1 MVCIFL
7 TLGILCSSVQL
18 ATAYNDA
25 VAIALPVDGIQID
38 GDLSDWPKDLPVY
51 RIRMNT
57 DAYGPTDLTGTRL
70 DSSADF
76 SPRFRVGYSVQEQ
89 LVYVALEVRDD
100 ILTLGD
106 GCEIYWYA
114 QSDTSDVEDR
124 PAGFVV
130 EPPYGS
136 LRGRFKYGD
145 NAAWRRVDFPDEK
158 WETNLWNMPKGL
170 FEYSRIFE
178 NERAYVQMAG
188 FKKSHLTEAVGR
200 SGGVTVYEWA
210 LAPLGST
217 WEERVELKPGLKV
230 GFDVVSMDFDQE
242 GDTQAW
248 VAWSP
253 GTRKN
258 QYLER
263 MGQLILAEKIQP
275 AQISGTVRNI
285 KGMPLEEVMVRV
297 ESEDEKWV
305 DLVPTG
311 LEGNYLT
318 WTLPGTYR
326 LYIPGAIE
334 SDTLIVKAE
343 TGSWH
348 TGNLSVRD
356 FNLDKVEEEIV
367 LTNATSSSPEEEN
380 RDKRVLWLR
389 YHMTIDPT
397 WSQTP
402 LVFSTASY
410 SSSTD
415 TVEYFFNGEKLPS
428 STVPFIDEDVGPF
441 SRSHTVLVLDQENP
455 NLLSIR
461 YALETDGYLNAVEQG
476 YESIMPHTNYEPL
489 DIMSVDQNIS
499 RMSTEIR
506 YESTLH
512 ALFVGVPATF
522 AVMHMLLFI
531 FYPRGRANLFF
542 SLISIA
548 IVLVTLYISSDY
560 SNPWPSVVVGV
571 ALLTVWALLR
581 FLYVLFYEGLPSV
594 FWVIVVSAIYTFIF
608 ALCSDIASN
617 SLGPFNDYSGSGH
630 FSWDVTILFVA
641 LTLLVGGTL
650 WLIGRWHQPWPQ
662 VVWWWSGA
670 LFLLIL
676 LGNAQELM
684 RPIMGILVFGTV
696 ISVLVESARV
706 LFLALRQR
714 MFGALTVSAGMSA
727 FIIAIPVAVVFDSL
741 NKDNESSAVPDPE
754 SAFATGVFGLLAA
767 MSIHLG
773 RSVART
779 NNDLEEQLIQVET
792 LSAHNLEQERAL
804 RTRMEQE
811 LEEAR
816 QLQLSMLPHQPPEH
830 PHVDIAWHMKTATE
844 VGGDYYD
851 YVLADDGTLT
861 FTLGDATGHGMNAG
875 TLVSATKGL
884 FLNLANQPSITEI
897 FVAMSRALKGMN
909 LYRISMAM
917 NMVKIKDNT
926 LQVSSAGIPP
936 ILLYQSATQ
945 RVQEILIEGLPL
957 GFVARARYEQQT
969 FEIAPG
975 DTLLMMSDGLPE
987 RTNSADEEF
996 GYPRVQAL
1004 FGQVAGEAPETII
1017 EQLIQGGEDWAEGQ
1031 PQDDDVTL
1039 VVLKMKD
1046 PNMFV

>member
-1 MVCIFL
+1 M
-7 TLGILCSSVQL
+7 LCTSVQL
-18 ATAYNDA
+18 AAAYNDA

-76 SPRFRVGYSVQEQ
+76 SPRFRVVYSVQEQ

-100 ILTLGD
+100 ILTERD

-114 QSDTSDVEDR
+114 QSDTPDVEDR
-124 PAGFVV
+124 PTGFVV
-130 EPPYGS
+130 EPPSGS
-136 LRGRFKYGD
+136 LSGRFKYGD
-145 NAAWRRVDFPDEK
+145 NHAWSRVDFPDEK
-158 WETNLWNMPKGL
+158 WETNTWNMPKGL
-170 FEYSRIFE
+170 FQYIRYFE
-178 NERAYVQMAG
+178 AEQAHAYMPELEIND
-188 FKKSHLTEAVGR
+188 LTEAVGR
-200 SGGVTVYEWA
+200 SGDVTIYEWA

-217 WEERVELKPGLKV
+217 RDERIELKPGLKV
-230 GFDVVSMDFDQE
+230 GFDVVSTDFDQE

-253 GTRKN
+253 GPYKN

-263 MGQLILAEKIQP
+263 MGQLILAEKIRP

-285 KGMPLEEVMVRV
+285 EGMPLEEVMVRV

-326 LYIPGAIE
+326 LYIPRAIG

-348 TGNLSVRD
+348 TGDLSVRD
-356 FNLDKVEEEIV
+356 FNIDGFEEEIV
-367 LTNATSSSPEEEN
+367 LTNATSSSPDEEN
-380 RDKRVLWLR
+380 GRVLWFR

-402 LVFSTASY
+402 LVFSTSISNA
-410 SSSTD
+410 D
-415 TVEYFFNGEKLPS
+415 TVDYFFNGEQLPT
-428 STVPFIDEDVGPF
+428 STLPFQGTEENSGFYSIPQ
-441 SRSHTVLVLDQENP
+441 TVLVLDQESP

-476 YESIMPHTNYEPL
+476 YEFLMPQTNYEPL
-489 DIMSVDQNIS
+489 DIMSLEQNVS

-506 YESTLH
+506 NESTLH

-542 SLISIA
+542 SLISIG

-560 SNPWPSVVVGV
+560 SNSWASVGVGV
-571 ALLTVWALLR
+571 ALLMVWALLR
-581 FLYVLFYEGLPSV
+581 FLYVLFYEGLPSI
-594 FWVIVVSAIYTFIF
+594 FWVIVISTIYTFIF

-662 VVWWWSGA
+662 VAWWWSGA
-670 LFLLIL
+670 LFLLII
-676 LGNAQELM
+676 LGNSQELM
-684 RPIMGILVFGTV
+684 RPIMHTLVFGVV
-696 ISVLVESARV
+696 ISVLVESVRV

-714 MFGALTVSAGMSA
+714 IFGALTVSAGMSA
-727 FIIAIPVAVVFDSL
+727 FIIAIPMAGVFSNL
-741 NKDNESSAVPDPE
+741 NEYNESSTAPDPL

-767 MSIHLG
+767 MSIHLLKEP
-773 RSVART
+773 SQKK
-779 NNDLEEQLIQVET
+779 DE
-792 LSAHNLEQERAL
+792 
-804 RTRMEQE
+804 
-811 LEEAR
+811 
-816 QLQLSMLPHQPPEH
+816 
-830 PHVDIAWHMKTATE
+830 
-844 VGGDYYD
+844 
-851 YVLADDGTLT
+851 
-861 FTLGDATGHGMNAG
+861 F
-875 TLVSATKGL
+875 KG
-884 FLNLANQPSITEI
+884 
-897 FVAMSRALKGMN
+897 
-909 LYRISMAM
+909 
-917 NMVKIKDNT
+917 
-926 LQVSSAGIPP
+926 
-936 ILLYQSATQ
+936 
-945 RVQEILIEGLPL
+945 PL
-957 GFVARARYEQQT
+957 
-969 FEIAPG
+969 
-975 DTLLMMSDGLPE
+975 
-987 RTNSADEEF
+987 
-996 GYPRVQAL
+996 
-1004 FGQVAGEAPETII
+1004 
-1017 EQLIQGGEDWAEGQ
+1017 
-1031 PQDDDVTL
+1031 
-1039 VVLKMKD
+1039 
-1046 PNMFV
+1046 